1 MTDIN
6 GARERWQATLQ
17 ALNARKPYAE
27 HGATPL
33 QYLTAMRREDTTA
46 KGSRPYVLVAE
57 QGANLDLFD
66 KIAGVIGTEV
76 GRRRWAAAYVEH
88 VLDVAGAAA
97 DEAQRRYDQSDPD
110 EATQYESGFAEGAQ
124 FVLEALLH
132 SMETDPSGARPT
144 VNRIEARGAI
154 DVPREARSE

>member
-6 GARERWQATLQ
+6 GARERWQVTLQ

-33 QYLTAMRREDTTA
+33 QYLTAMRREDTTD
-46 KGSRPYVLVAE
+46 KGSRPYVLVAD
-57 QGANLDLFD
+57 GSNLDLFD
-66 KIAGVIGTEV
+66 KIAGVIGTEI

-97 DEAQRRYDQSDPD
+97 DEAQRRYDQSHPD

-144 VNRIEARGAI
+144 EARGAI

>member
-1 MTDIN
+1 MTDPN

-46 KGSRPYVLVAE
+46 KGSRPYVLAAD
-57 QGANLDLFD
+57 GANLDLFD
-66 KIAGVIGTEV
+66 KIAGTIGTEI
-76 GRRRWAAAYVEH
+76 GRRRWATAYAEH
-88 VLDVAGAAA
+88 LLDVAGAAA

-110 EATQYESGFAEGAQ
+110 EATQYEPAFAEGAQ

-154 DVPREARSE
+154 DVPREARNEQ